1 MIRSVVLIA
10 LSEDDLKLLREIAK
24 SGGRKYTAG
33 AIDRT
38 RYARLE
44 TAGLLKGQATNLSDV
59 IYDLLPAANE
69 HIRN

>member
-1 MIRSVVLIA
+1 LIA
-10 LSEDDLKLLREIAK
+10 LSENDLRLLREIAK

-44 TAGLLKGQATNLSDV
+44 TVGLLKGQATNLSDV
-59 IYDLLPAANE
+59 IDELLPAANE
-69 HIRN
+69 HIGD

>member
-1 MIRSVVLIA
+1 LIRSFVLIA
-10 LSEDDLKLLREIAK
+10 LSEDDLKLLHEIAK

-59 IYDLLPAANE
+59 VYELLPAADK